1 SPGRRC
7 ASAPPPSPPAMLPA
21 EPDLRG
27 VAAALGVQAVAYV
40 VIGGFAVI
48 ANRHV
53 RATEDVDVLVPE
65 EPENDRRLAMALRTI
80 GWTGTAGELAGRPH
94 VRAQTDA
101 GQVDVVREGE
111 PPLDFR
117 SVAAG
122 AIRVE
127 YEGVEVP
134 LAGLASLVAFKR
146 LAGRLRDRADLEA
159 LAEIHGEL
167 PLLQVPGLD
176 EPA

>member
-1 SPGRRC
+1 
-7 ASAPPPSPPAMLPA
+7 MVPA

-27 VAAALGVQAVAYV
+27 VAAALGAQAVAYV

-53 RATEDVDVLVPE
+53 RATEDVDVLIPGD
-65 EPENDRRLAMALRTI
+65 PENDRRLAAALHSI
-80 GWTGTAGELAGRPH
+80 GWSGATSELEERAH
-94 VRAQTDA
+94 LRAQTRA
-101 GQVDVVREGE
+101 GQVDLVREGE

-117 SVAAG
+117 SVAAD
-122 AIRVE
+122 AMRVE
-127 YEGVEVP
+127 YEGVDIP
-134 LAGLASLVAFKR
+134 IAGLPSLVAFKR

-167 PLLQVPGLD
+167 PLLRVPGLD
-176 EPA
+176 EAV

>member
-1 SPGRRC
+1 
-7 ASAPPPSPPAMLPA
+7 MLHA

-27 VAAALGVQAVAYV
+27 VAAALGDQAVAYV

-65 EPENDRRLAMALRTI
+65 DPENDRRLVVALRSI
-80 GWTGTAGELAGRPH
+80 GWSGATSELAGRAH
-94 VRAQTDA
+94 LRAHTKA
-101 GQVDVVREGE
+101 GQVDLVREGE
-111 PPLDFR
+111 PPLDFS
-117 SVAAG
+117 SVAAD
-122 AIRVE
+122 AMRVE
-127 YEGVEVP
+127 YEGIEIP

-167 PLLQVPGLD
+167 PVLRVPGLD
-176 EPA
+176 ESA